1 MGRRDGR
8 AARFATLRGVELFE
22 GCDEAEL
29 ERIDALMT
37 PIRVDAGT
45 TLVAEGAAGLQ
56 FVIVDD
62 GWALVE
68 RAGRVL
74 GAIGPGSFFGEV
86 ALLSNVPRT
95 ATVTAVTDMKLYV
108 LHAGE
113 FTSLLRDAPTV
124 RARVEDAAT
133 ARAGTTDRIAG

>member
-1 MGRRDGR
+1 MRRKDTDR
-8 AARFATLRGVELFE
+8 ARLARLRSVELFE
-22 GCDEAEL
+22 GCDDDEM
-29 ERIDALMT
+29 ERIDGLLT
-37 PIRVDAGT
+37 PVAVEAGT
-45 TLVAEGAAGLQ
+45 TLVSEGAAGLQ
-56 FVIVDD
+56 FVVIDD

-95 ATVTAVTDMKLYV
+95 ATVSAVTDMQLFV

-113 FTSLLRDAPTV
+113 FASLLRAAPTV
-124 RARVEDAAT
+124 RARIESVAAE
-133 ARAGTTDRIAG
+133 RVPPDRIAG